1 VKPTTTQS
9 TETKTDGAQSG
20 KSLINEKGSPEGAPE
35 QYEDFKVPDGFTL
48 DKDIAGEVGA
58 LFKEGNLSQAY
69 AQKLVDFYV
78 AKTTESHN
86 QPYEQYQDTRQ
97 TWRNEINAD
106 PDIGGAKL
114 NGVMVSISKLI
125 DSFGDAK
132 VADAFREAMDYT
144 GAGDNPGVVKGLY
157 ALAKRLTEGGPVR
170 GSNPSLDG
178 MRRPGEG
185 RPSAAQAIYPNLKS
199 SFEQG

>member
-1 VKPTTTQS
+1 
-9 TETKTDGAQSG
+9 
-20 KSLINEKGSPEGAPE
+20 
-35 QYEDFKVPDGFTL
+35 
-48 DKDIAGEVGA
+48 
-58 LFKEGNLSQAY
+58 
-69 AQKLVDFYV
+69 VDFYI
-78 AKTTESHN
+78 AKTAESHN
-86 QPYEQYQDTRQ
+86 QPYEQYQETRQ
-97 TWRNEINAD
+97 TWRDEINAD
-106 PDIGGAKL
+106 PDIGGTKL

-170 GSNPSLDG
+170 GVGPSLDG

-199 SFEQG
+199 TFEQG